1 MNEEGNYYFHNGR
14 IYIGNYI
21 EGIKEKYT
29 SLNGNN
35 FKGK

>member
-1 MNEEGNYYFHNGR
+1 MKKEIIISNIVR

-35 FKGK
+35 FKSK